1 MKKEYIVAAKTVE
14 EAIVEAR
21 IKYASEGEL
30 SFEVLEMPK
39 KGFLGIGS
47 SPAKI
52 KVTVE
57 EEEEDLM
64 SIFGAS
70 KKDVRPAEPKKEEKP
85 QFKKENKPAQN
96 NEKREKPAHP
106 AEEKKAPKADKIR
119 EEKKADKPVQ
129 EKKADKPARPEPAK
143 EEVKAAPV
151 VREPEEEI
159 RVSLSE
165 MEVALAFVKNLLADM
180 EIEAEA
186 KADLTPDE
194 NGNVSRVLSIEGPA
208 SGTLIGHHGETLDS
222 IQYLA
227 NLALNRKHGSRRH
240 EYVKVVVDI
249 EGYRAKRE
257 ETLRQFARRMA
268 DKALKYKRNVL
279 LEPMNPYERRII
291 HSEVQGMENVSTH
304 SVGSDENRKIVITY
318 EGPDKVNHS
327 RKSRDKKK
335 NNQPRHQLPKLSREE
350 IEAREKDLAE
360 YRAERETAQKPVR
373 AKSIDDIRIDLSG
386 DSTLTFGSI
395 GKDEAE
401 ENLREF

>member
-85 QFKKENKPAQN
+85 QNKKENKPAQN
-96 NEKREKPAHP
+96 NEKHEKPAQP
-106 AEEKKAPKADKIR
+106 AEAKKAPKADKPR
-119 EEKKADKPVQ
+119 E

-291 HSEVQGMENVSTH
+291 HSEIQNIEGVSTH
-304 SVGSDENRKIVITY
+304 SVGADENRKIVITFDAKN
-318 EGPDKVNHS
+318 GQGASNGG
-327 RKSRDKKK
+327 RK
-335 NNQPRHQLPKLSREE
+335 NNHRRRNHHKKDANKAEAPATATFNSDSEE
-350 IEAREKDLAE
+350 EEGLLIED
-360 YRAERETAQKPVR
+360 
-373 AKSIDDIRIDLSG
+373 
-386 DSTLTFGSI
+386 
-395 GKDEAE
+395 
-401 ENLREF
+401 

>member
-1 MKKEYIVAAKTVE
+1 MKKEYIIAAKTVE
-14 EAIVEAR
+14 EAITDAR
-21 IKYASEGEL
+21 IRYGSEGEL

-64 SIFGAS
+64 AIFGSS
-70 KKDVRPAEPKKEEKP
+70 KKDAPRPSENKPAKGEEKAPRAKEAKPEKQNQNREKKQENADKQSRKNNGEKNKEKAPKTEKNVEKKEEKP
-85 QFKKENKPAQN
+85 V
-96 NEKREKPAHP
+96 
-106 AEEKKAPKADKIR
+106 AP
-119 EEKKADKPVQ
+119 
-129 EKKADKPARPEPAK
+129 
-143 EEVKAAPV
+143 AAPV
-151 VREPEEEI
+151 EAKVAEPEEEI
-159 RVSLSE
+159 RVTASE

-180 EIEAEA
+180 EIDAEA

-194 NGNVSRVLSIEGPA
+194 KGTVCRVLEIVGPGA
-208 SGTLIGHHGETLDS
+208 GKLIGHHGETLDS

-227 NLALNRKHGSRRH
+227 NLALNRKHGNRRH

-257 ETLRQFARRMA
+257 DTLRQFARRMA

-291 HSEVQGMENVSTH
+291 HSEIQKIEGVSTH

-318 EGPDKVNHS
+318 DAKNGQGGHGGHGKRNNRRHH
-327 RKSRDKKK
+327 KSKDSGAKEIA
-335 NNQPRHQLPKLSREE
+335 PVIPTPSDEDEDSLSLE
-350 IEAREKDLAE
+350 D
-360 YRAERETAQKPVR
+360 
-373 AKSIDDIRIDLSG
+373 
-386 DSTLTFGSI
+386 
-395 GKDEAE
+395 
-401 ENLREF
+401 

>member
-96 NEKREKPAHP
+96 NEKREKPAQP
-106 AEEKKAPKADKIR
+106 AEEKKAPKA
-119 EEKKADKPVQ
+119 EKPVQ
-129 EKKADKPARPEPAK
+129 EKKASKPARPEPVK

-291 HSEVQGMENVSTH
+291 HSEIQNIEGVSTH
-304 SVGSDENRKIVITY
+304 SVGADENRKIVITFDAKN
-318 EGPDKVNHS
+318 GQGVSNGG
-327 RKSRDKKK
+327 RK
-335 NNQPRHQLPKLSREE
+335 NNHRRRNHHKKDANKAEAPATATFNSDSEE
-350 IEAREKDLAE
+350 
-360 YRAERETAQKPVR
+360 
-373 AKSIDDIRIDLSG
+373 
-386 DSTLTFGSI
+386 
-395 GKDEAE
+395 E
-401 ENLREF
+401 EGLLVED

>member
-64 SIFGAS
+64 AIFGAS
-70 KKDVRPAEPKKEEKP
+70 KKDVKPAEPKKEEKF
-85 QFKKENKPAQN
+85 QNKKENKPAQN
-96 NEKREKPAHP
+96 RDNREKSEKKQENADKREKPVQ
-106 AEEKKAPKADKIR
+106 EKKAPKAEKPR
-119 EEKKADKPVQ
+119 E
-129 EKKADKPARPEPAK
+129 EKKADKPARPAPAPVAEPVK
-143 EEVKAAPV
+143 EEEKAAP

-159 RVSLSE
+159 RVSVPE

-208 SGTLIGHHGETLDS
+208 SGSLIGHHGETLDS

-257 ETLRQFARRMA
+257 DTLRQFARRMA

-291 HSEVQGMENVSTH
+291 HSEIQNIEGVSTH
-304 SVGSDENRKIVITY
+304 SVGADENRKIVITY
-318 EGPDKVNHS
+318 DAKNGQGATGGNGGRKNHRRRHHKKDGAKTDAPASVSFNSDSEEEEG
-327 RKSRDKKK
+327 
-335 NNQPRHQLPKLSREE
+335 LSLE
-350 IEAREKDLAE
+350 D
-360 YRAERETAQKPVR
+360 
-373 AKSIDDIRIDLSG
+373 
-386 DSTLTFGSI
+386 
-395 GKDEAE
+395 
-401 ENLREF
+401 